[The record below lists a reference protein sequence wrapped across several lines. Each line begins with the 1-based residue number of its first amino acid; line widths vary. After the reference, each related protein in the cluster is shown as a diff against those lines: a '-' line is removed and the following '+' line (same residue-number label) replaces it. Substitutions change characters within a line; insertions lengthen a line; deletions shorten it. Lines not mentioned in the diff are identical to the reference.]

1 MVTLNIVPV
10 DDPPYTVDDDGAI
23 HIVLKDTANTYADGS
38 NPQKDFIVIP
48 KEQTMQGL
56 NKALILA
63 KEEAIDYFRKE
74 AERIAYRHLVI
85 TGMNHVTIP
94 EVIFSGDPARYE
106 KVEKIGVNK
115 DEIIIADSIDVRIIS
130 ADICEVSAAV
140 LGKDQDRSQ
149 ARNVKITW
157 NRNEG
162 LDSCRDKLITAYNN
176 IISTPEDAI
185 RSQLIQGIGTVV
197 PE

>member
-1 MVTLNIVPV
+1 M
-10 DDPPYTVDDDGAI
+10 
-23 HIVLKDTANTYADGS
+23 S
-38 NPQKDFIVIP
+38 Q
-48 KEQTMQGL
+48 
-56 NKALILA
+56 
-63 KEEAIDYFRKE
+63 FRSDLL
-74 AERIAYRHLVI
+74 R
-85 TGMNHVTIP
+85 N
-94 EVIFSGDPARYE
+94 PARIRE
-106 KVEKIGVNK
+106 GRENRSQQRR
-115 DEIIIADSIDVRIIS
+115 IIIADSIDVRIIS

>member
-63 KEEAIDYFRKE
+63 KEEAIDYFR
-74 AERIAYRHLVI
+74 
-85 TGMNHVTIP
+85 T
-94 EVIFSGDPARYE
+94 GDPAGYE

-176 IISTPEDAI
+176 RISTPEDAI

>member
-1 MVTLNIVPV
+1 
-10 DDPPYTVDDDGAI
+10 
-23 HIVLKDTANTYADGS
+23 
-38 NPQKDFIVIP
+38 
-48 KEQTMQGL
+48 MQGL

-94 EVIFSGDPARYE
+94 RSSGPSGYE
-106 KVEKIGVNK
+106 GRENGAKQKSSV
-115 DEIIIADSIDVRIIS
+115 ADSIDVRIIS

-176 IISTPEDAI
+176 RISTPEDAI
-185 RSQLIQGIGTVV
+185 RSQLYK
-197 PE
+197 EFL